1 VHFLFN
7 ALLGLLPAFA
17 LGAAIASD
25 EKKSAA
31 ERVVSSDAD
40 RTKQTT
46 MFLLVF
52 GLWSLTLAMWNWM
65 RSYPRYWIAV
75 WAVAGV
81 VTLAMTWRRSRLKV
95 IGDQ

>member
-1 VHFLFN
+1 VHILFN
-7 ALLGLLPAFA
+7 ALLGLLPAMA

-25 EKKSAA
+25 DKKTGD
-31 ERVVSSDAD
+31 ERIVATEAD

-65 RSYPRYWIAV
+65 RSYPRYWIAI

-81 VTLAMTWRRSRLKV
+81 VALALTWRRSVSK
-95 IGDQ
+95 